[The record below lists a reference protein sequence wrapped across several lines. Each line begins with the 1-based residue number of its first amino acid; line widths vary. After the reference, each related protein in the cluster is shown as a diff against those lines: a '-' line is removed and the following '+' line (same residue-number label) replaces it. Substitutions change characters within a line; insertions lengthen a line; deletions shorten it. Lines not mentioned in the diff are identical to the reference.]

1 MDTGTS
7 AARSQL
13 PHVAVVGERVETMT
27 HARAPEWDHVW
38 WWKCRL
44 PERRGDRCR
53 VLVRG
58 TKNNVLVQF
67 EDGVL
72 IVTSRYAVRR
82 AK

>member
-1 MDTGTS
+1 
-7 AARSQL
+7 
-13 PHVAVVGERVETMT
+13 MT
-27 HARAPEWDHVW
+27 HARAQEFDHVW